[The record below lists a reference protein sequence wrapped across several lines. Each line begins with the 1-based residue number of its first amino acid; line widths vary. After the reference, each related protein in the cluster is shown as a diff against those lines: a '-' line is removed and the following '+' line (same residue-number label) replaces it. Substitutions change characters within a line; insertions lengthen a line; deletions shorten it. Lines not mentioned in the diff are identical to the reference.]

1 MKGGK
6 QSRAVCMSEPNEQS
20 EIAQL
25 YQDTSDELRRL
36 LVRKLGNHQEADEIA
51 QDAYLKLCRIRR
63 DEKTD
68 IRDLRKYLFTMSV
81 HLALNV
87 LRKRRN
93 ANNYLIHEQAL
104 REEVGLAAEGT
115 SLYRELLAEQ
125 QLEAV
130 KGALTK
136 LPDKTRYIFLLHRFE
151 GLTYAEISR
160 KVGLSGKAVEYHMKR
175 ALEQVM
181 AAVDEF
187 AVPEI

>member
-1 MKGGK
+1 MTGPSQK
-6 QSRAVCMSEPNEQS
+6 S

-63 DEKTD
+63 DDKTD

-93 ANNYLIHEQAL
+93 ATNYLIHEQAL
-104 REEVGLAAEGT
+104 REEIGLASEGT

-125 QLEAV
+125 QLGAV
-130 KGALTK
+130 KDALMK

-160 KVGLSGKAVEYHMKR
+160 RVGLSVKAVEYHMTR
-175 ALEQVM
+175 ALEQIM
-181 AAVDEF
+181 AAVEDF
-187 AVPEI
+187 TVPEA

>member
-1 MKGGK
+1 MTVP
-6 QSRAVCMSEPNEQS
+6 SRQS

-25 YQDTSDELRRL
+25 YQDTSEELRRL

-51 QDAYLKLCRIRR
+51 QDAYLKLYRLRR
-63 DEKTD
+63 DDRTD
-68 IRDLRKYLFTMSV
+68 IRDLRKYLFTMAV

-93 ANNYLIHEQAL
+93 TTNYLMHEQGL
-104 REEVGLAAEGT
+104 REEIRAVAEGT

-130 KGALTK
+130 KEALAK

-151 GLTYAEISR
+151 GLTYTAIAR

-175 ALEQVM
+175 ALEQVV
-181 AAVDEF
+181 AAVEEF
-187 AVPEI
+187 AAPEI